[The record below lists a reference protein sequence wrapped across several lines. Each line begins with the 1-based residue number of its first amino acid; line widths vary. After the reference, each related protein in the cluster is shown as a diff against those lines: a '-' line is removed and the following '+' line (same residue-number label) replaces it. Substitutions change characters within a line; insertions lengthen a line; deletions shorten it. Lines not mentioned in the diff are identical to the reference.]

1 MLGLGTAGKDVEVG
15 LSAKIGQ
22 AVAEACDS
30 NKKVKS
36 CALVLPAIS
45 GPVSY
50 ADLATEFYTNLYS
63 DNRYRTGDK
72 KVYKA
77 EDLESVKIVVEGDV
91 SVEEATKGIVAGKAM
106 AAGVI
111 LTKDIVNAPHNAL
124 NSESLANTAKD
135 VAEESGGTI
144 TIKVLGK
151 EECEERGM
159 GAYLGV
165 ARGSETAPQFIH
177 MTYTPKSGK
186 VRYVQRLLLNPIKL
200 VISTLMAFALF
211 ASLLII
217 VKRSEQ
223 LERDCYLILEGTTSR
238 QV

>member
-1 MLGLGTAGKDVEVG
+1 M
-15 LSAKIGQ
+15 SGQ
-22 AVAEACDS
+22 
-30 NKKVKS
+30 
-36 CALVLPAIS
+36 
-45 GPVSY
+45 VSF

-72 KVYKA
+72 KVHKA

-91 SVEEATKGIVAGKAM
+91 SVEEATKSIASGKAM

-124 NSESLANTAKD
+124 NSESLANTARE

-186 VRYVQRLLLNPIKL
+186 ARYVDCL
-200 VISTLMAFALF
+200 TLS
-211 ASLLII
+211 SL
-217 VKRSEQ
+217 
-223 LERDCYLILEGTTSR
+223 
-238 QV
+238 